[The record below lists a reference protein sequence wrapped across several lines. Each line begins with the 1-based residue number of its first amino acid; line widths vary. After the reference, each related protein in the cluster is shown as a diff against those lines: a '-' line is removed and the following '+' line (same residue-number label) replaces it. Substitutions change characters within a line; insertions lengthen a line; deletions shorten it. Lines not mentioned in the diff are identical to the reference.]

1 MTRNISA
8 PNDAGH
14 EACLLSACRAFGA
27 GCRFSVFE
35 PDAAAQRMG
44 GVPDSDADVASVAV
58 RGASESLVTA
68 TYEAGSDDADDHP
81 LAGQAAYLRR
91 GGGSGLGG
99 PGLAGS
105 DLTGSGLTLSGLGG
119 SALTGTASPGASP
132 RGGGRG
138 DALMGQLRR
147 AVEESGWNRF
157 LNQQTGGV
165 IRRHDAFSVA
175 LAGCVNA
182 CSNPH
187 IADVGF
193 VAVWRPE
200 ADKNLC
206 AGSLA
211 CAGKGSL
218 APCAASCPESAV
230 AMLRNKPAID
240 AKTCL
245 YCGRCVKAC
254 PALALSGPRG
264 WRVYLGGRLGRRPRL
279 AAPLPGI
286 FPLAALP
293 GVLAGCLK
301 LHMDHY
307 RPGARF
313 SDTAIAHKARL
324 GGLLD
329 QLPAAPHHF

>member
-1 MTRNISA
+1 MENMTRNIST
-8 PNDAGH
+8 PNNVGH

-35 PDAAAQRMG
+35 PDMAAPRTDG
-44 GVPDSDADVASVAV
+44 GPDSDADVAPAGA
-58 RGASESLVTA
+58 RGAGESLVTA
-68 TYEAGSDDADDHP
+68 TYEAGNDDADDHP

-91 GGGSGLGG
+91 GGESGPIGS
-99 PGLAGS
+99 GLAGS
-105 DLTGSGLTLSGLGG
+105 GLPLSGYGAVPAG
-119 SALTGTASPGASP
+119 SAASGMPP

-138 DALMGQLRR
+138 GALLAELRR
-147 AVEESGWNRF
+147 AVEESGWSRF

-165 IRRHDAFSVA
+165 IRRHDAFGVA

-200 ADKNLC
+200 THKNLC

-211 CAGKGSL
+211 CAGKGGL
-218 APCAASCPESAV
+218 APCVASCPEGAV

-245 YCGRCVKAC
+245 DCGRCVKAC

-279 AAPLPGI
+279 AAPLPGL
-286 FPLAALP
+286 FPATDLP
-293 GVLAGCLK
+293 GVLAACLK

-313 SDTAIAHKARL
+313 SDTAQAHKARL
-324 GGLLD
+324 GKLLG
-329 QLPAAPHHF
+329 QFPAAPHHL

>member
-1 MTRNISA
+1 MTRNISTPA
-8 PNDAGH
+8 DAGH

-35 PDAAAQRMG
+35 PDAAAPRG
-44 GVPDSDADVASVAV
+44 GSAGGIEAASVSA
-58 RGASESLVTA
+58 RARLDPPADEALVIA
-68 TYEAGSDDADDHP
+68 TYEAGNDDADDHP

-91 GGGSGLGG
+91 GGGTGLSG
-99 PGLAGS
+99 PSPAESVLAGS
-105 DLTGSGLTLSGLGG
+105 VP
-119 SALTGTASPGASP
+119 PGASP

-138 DALMGQLRR
+138 DALLAELRR
-147 AVEESGWNRF
+147 AVDDSGWSRF
-157 LNQQTGGV
+157 LAQRTGGV
-165 IRRHDAFSVA
+165 IRRHEAFSVA
-175 LAGCVNA
+175 LAGCANA

-200 ADKNLC
+200 ADKKLC

-211 CAGKGSL
+211 CAGRGGL
-218 APCAASCPESAV
+218 APCAASCPEGAV
-230 AMLRNKPAID
+230 AMLKHKPAID
-240 AKTCL
+240 RKTCL
-245 YCGRCVKAC
+245 DCGRCVKAC

>member
-1 MTRNISA
+1 MKNMTRNISA
-8 PNDAGH
+8 PADAGH

-35 PDAAAQRMG
+35 PDAAAQRTG
-44 GVPDSDADVASVAV
+44 GAVDCDADLAPVPA
-58 RGASESLVTA
+58 RGASESLVIA
-68 TYEAGSDDADDHP
+68 TYEAGNDDADDHP

-91 GGGSGLGG
+91 GAGSGPASSDLSASG
-99 PGLAGS
+99 PAAVALAGF
-105 DLTGSGLTLSGLGG
+105 
-119 SALTGTASPGASP
+119 ASPGAFP

-138 DALMGQLRR
+138 DALLAQLRR
-147 AVEESGWNRF
+147 AVEESGWHRF
-157 LNQQTGGV
+157 VHKHTGGV

-175 LAGCVNA
+175 LAGCANA

-187 IADVGF
+187 IADVGV

-200 ADKNLC
+200 ADKKLC

-211 CAGKGSL
+211 CAGRGGL
-218 APCAASCPESAV
+218 APCAASCPEGAV
-230 AMLRNKPAID
+230 AMLKHKPAID
-240 AKTCL
+240 RKTCL
-245 YCGRCVKAC
+245 DCGRCVKAC

-279 AAPLPGI
+279 AAPLPGLY
-286 FPLAALP
+286 PAADLP
-293 GVLAGCLK
+293 GVLAACLK

-313 SDTAIAHKARL
+313 SDTVQAHKIRL
-324 GGLLD
+324 GKLLD
-329 QLPAAPHHF
+329 QLPAATHHF